1 MIQLRNYET
10 SSREDEKRL
19 DRRAVKEEEAAG
31 LMSEENVRTM
41 WAVGLGSW
49 VDDGASA

>member
-10 SSREDEKRL
+10 SREDEKRL
-19 DRRAVKEEEAAG
+19 DRREVKEEEAAG
-31 LMSEENVRTM
+31 LMSEEEVRTM

-49 VDDGASA
+49 VDGGAPA